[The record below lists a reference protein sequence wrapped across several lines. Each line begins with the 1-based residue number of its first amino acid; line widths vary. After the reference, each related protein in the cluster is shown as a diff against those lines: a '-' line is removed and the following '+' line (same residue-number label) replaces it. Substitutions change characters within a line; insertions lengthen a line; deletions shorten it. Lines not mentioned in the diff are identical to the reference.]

1 MKIFRLVK
9 IYYIKIIRS
18 NGTSH
23 GIAMSIALG
32 LFVGCF
38 LPIGT
43 QTLPVIF
50 FAIIL
55 RLDKLLAFIASWICN
70 PYTVPL
76 MYPLFC
82 YTGSKVL
89 GLGLTLSQIEKDVL
103 KITHSFSWNA
113 LKDLG
118 LELGVSFFI
127 GGFIYGGVIALIGYF
142 ITFYFIARYRKR
154 KKRLHTAR
162 L

>member
-1 MKIFRLVK
+1 VKFFRLLK

-18 NGTSH
+18 NGTPH
-23 GIAMSIALG
+23 GIALALALG

-43 QTLPVIF
+43 QTLPVILL
-50 FAIIL
+50 AIIL
-55 RLDKLLAFIASWICN
+55 RVDKLLAFIASWICN
-70 PYTVPL
+70 PYTVPF

-89 GLGLTLSQIEKDVL
+89 GVGLTLSQIEKDVL
-103 KITHSFSWNA
+103 KLSHSFSWSA
-113 LKDLG
+113 LKNLG
-118 LELGVSFFI
+118 FELGASFFI
-127 GGFIYGGVIALIGYF
+127 GGFIYGVLIALIGYF
-142 ITFYFIARYRKR
+142 ITFYTITKYRKR
-154 KKRLHTAR
+154 KKHLRSAR

>member
-1 MKIFRLVK
+1 MKIFRLLK

-18 NGTSH
+18 NGTPH
-23 GIAMSIALG
+23 GIAMAVALG

-43 QTLPVIF
+43 QTLPVILL
-50 FAIIL
+50 AVIL
-55 RLDKLLAFIASWICN
+55 RVDKLLAFIASWICN

-76 MYPLFC
+76 LYPFFC

-89 GLGLTLSQIEKDVL
+89 GLDLTLSQIEKDVL
-103 KITHSFSWNA
+103 KVSHSFSWET
-113 LKDLG
+113 LK
-118 LELGVSFFI
+118 ELGFELGASFFI
-127 GGFIYGGVIALIGYF
+127 GGFIYGVIIAMIGYF
-142 ITFYFIARYRKR
+142 ITFYAITKYRKR
-154 KKRLHTAR
+154 KKHLRDAR